1 MNSTLDAPLGG
12 FEQRLLGEL
21 RAVVE
26 QRATVQLAVRPSRR
40 SQTLLRGRTLQGSLA
55 GAALIGSI
63 ACVIALLSLSGSAPN
78 LAQAFPIFD
87 RPATTISRAA
97 LASILNDSGATLH
110 NAQLDVRRARAFST
124 PLGTGYAVTDTH
136 ANVICVAAPGFP
148 ARGAAGGS
156 WGAAC
161 GKASL
166 AKTAGAGGLKT
177 YGSVGQVSYV
187 AILPQ
192 GATATVR
199 QAGGMPRALPV
210 PDGVLA
216 IVVHHQ
222 TSVTTHIAGRATT
235 TVLRP
240 PLRSHRVPVPTSA
253 QVASPMRFRI
263 APGPRYPELSV
274 TFRTRYPVH
283 AGASAY
289 VLEYAP
295 VPGTQPRCRAS
306 QEPGDVIDEQTD
318 RDIRAGTL
326 LTLRGGAPDCAGH
339 WRLEVYLT
347 ASRGD
352 VHYPGK
358 AWAQP
363 LDGATTPTANS
374 GDQIVA
380 VKTITVR

>member
-1 MNSTLDAPLGG
+1 MNSTPAAPLGG

-26 QRATVQLAVRPSRR
+26 QRATVHPAVRSPRR
-40 SQTLLRGRTLQGSLA
+40 AQTPLWSLTLQRFLA
-55 GAALIGSI
+55 GAAVIGSI
-63 ACVIALLSLSGSAPN
+63 ACVVALLSLSGSSPD
-78 LAQAFPIFD
+78 LAQAFPIFA

-97 LASILNDSGATLH
+97 LASILNDSGATLR
-110 NAQLDVRRARAFST
+110 NAQIDVRHARAFST
-124 PLGTGYAVTDTH
+124 PLGIGYAVTDTH
-136 ANVICVAAPGFP
+136 ANLICVAAPGFP
-148 ARGAAGGS
+148 TRGAADRS

-161 GKASL
+161 GKATL

-199 QAGGMPRALPV
+199 RAGGLPRALPV

-216 IVVHHQ
+216 IVVRHP
-222 TSVTTHIAGRATT
+222 TNLTTHIAGHTTT

-240 PLRSHRVPVPTSA
+240 PLMSHRDPVPTPA
-253 QVASPMRFRI
+253 QVASPVRFRI
-263 APGPRYPELSV
+263 AHGPRYPELTA

-295 VPGTQPRCRAS
+295 VPGTQPRCPAF
-306 QEPGDVIDEQTD
+306 QEPSDVIDEQTD

-326 LTLRGGAPDCAGH
+326 LILRGGAPDCAGR

-352 VHYPGK
+352 VHYPGQ

-363 LDGATTPTANS
+363 LDGATTPSAGS
-374 GDQIVA
+374 GDQIVT